1 MYRFRDIFDVL
12 FDSLIKHLL
21 FFCVKIKETKIHLK
35 LLQTVQEVN
44 LNGLE
49 SPGED
54 I

>member
-1 MYRFRDIFDVL
+1 MFYLTALSSIYC
-12 FDSLIKHLL
+12 
-21 FFCVKIKETKIHLK
+21 FFCVQIKETKIHLK
-35 LLQTVQEVN
+35 LLQTGQEVN